1 MRMADILIF
10 PGEYTPALELG
21 LLFVIKNLRTA
32 LRVGRPV
39 FNILFFVMEMA
50 WIPGDS
56 LFLNFIVRMY
66 VKKAAPTI
74 SPVSF
79 TDAAIPARKPAN
91 PNMQQADLEH
101 ARFLKRSS
109 IPAT

>member
-1 MRMADILIF
+1 MSDILIF
-10 PGEYTPALELG
+10 SGEYPAALEPELF
-21 LLFVIKNLRTA
+21 FVIKNLRTA
-32 LRVGRPV
+32 LSVGRAV
-39 FNILFFVMEMA
+39 FNIPFFVVEME